1 MQLHL
6 IVLKILR
13 TEGSILIN
21 WLKNISMENKNFL
34 YNLYYDW
41 WKNIDKF
48 IFSLILLLFFIGLFF
63 SLTSTSLLVSDKLD
77 TNDYSFFF
85 KHLIFILLGIIT
97 IFFLSS
103 IKQEKLLKFSSIIFI
118 ISLISLILVPVIGI
132 EVKGSKRW
140 IDLYF
145 LPRFQ
150 PIELVKPFLI
160 IFISLILS
168 SEKYSNIY
176 LKYFFTFLIT
186 LLVALLLAVQPDIG
200 QTLLVFFS
208 WSILIFTSGISIVFL
223 LILFLL
229 LIFVFSYLVFFVPK
243 FEYIKNRLVS
253 FFNSETGT
261 QNFQSDKAID
271 SITSG
276 GFFGKG
282 IGEGTLKNRVPE
294 AHTDYIISVI
304 SEEFGVIAIIL
315 ILLLF
320 LIFIYSVFKKVYFEN
335 EEKIKLILV
344 GCISLILMQ
353 AMIHIGVNIRLFPT
367 TGMTLPFIS
376 YGGSSIISISILSG
390 IILNLTK
397 RKIN

>member
-1 MQLHL
+1 
-6 IVLKILR
+6 
-13 TEGSILIN
+13 
-21 WLKNISMENKNFL
+21 MEYKKTVFNF
-34 YNLYYDW
+34 YYQW

-48 IFSLILLLFFIGLFF
+48 IFLLIVLLFCTGLFF
-63 SLTSTSLLVSDKLD
+63 SLVSTSLVASDKLN

-85 KHLIFILLGIIT
+85 KHFIFILLGIFI

-103 IKQEKLLKFSSIIFI
+103 IDKETLLKFSVIFF
-118 ISLISLILVPVIGI
+118 LISLIFLILVPFIGV

-140 IDLYF
+140 IDLNF

-160 IFISLILS
+160 MFISIILS
-168 SEKYSNIY
+168 SQKYTNIY
-176 LKYFFTFLIT
+176 IKYLLTFFTT
-186 LLVALLLAVQPDIG
+186 LVIALLLAVQPDIG
-200 QTLLVFFS
+200 QTLLIFFS
-208 WSILIFTSGISIVFL
+208 WSILIFTSGINIFFL
-223 LILFLL
+223 IILFLF
-229 LIFVFSYLVFFVPK
+229 LIFAFLYLIFFVEK
-243 FEYIKNRLVS
+243 FEYIKNRLTS
-253 FFNSETGT
+253 FFDSEKGT
-261 QNFQSDKAID
+261 HNFQSDKAID

-320 LIFIYSVFKKVYFEN
+320 LIFIYSVFKKVNFEN
-335 EEKIKLILV
+335 DEKVKLILV
-344 GCISLILMQ
+344 GCASLILMQ
-353 AMIHIGVNIRLFPT
+353 TMIHIGVNIRLFPT

-397 RKIN
+397 RKIA

>member
-1 MQLHL
+1 MKY
-6 IVLKILR
+6 KIP
-13 TEGSILIN
+13 I
-21 WLKNISMENKNFL
+21 
-34 YNLYYDW
+34 YNLYYEW

-48 IFSLILLLFFIGLFF
+48 IFSLIILLFLIGLFF
-63 SLTSTSLLVSDKLD
+63 SLVSTSLIVSDKLN

-85 KHLIFILLGIIT
+85 KHLIFIFLGIIV
-97 IFFLSS
+97 IFIFSS
-103 IKQEKLLKFSSIIFI
+103 INHEKLYKFSSFIFLISIIF
-118 ISLISLILVPVIGI
+118 LMLVPVMGV

-140 IDLYF
+140 IDIYL

-160 IFISLILS
+160 IFVSIILS
-168 SEKYSNIY
+168 SQKYINIY
-176 LKYFFTFLIT
+176 IKYLFSFLIT
-186 LLVALLLAVQPDIG
+186 LCVALLLAVQPDIG

-208 WSILIFTSGISIVFL
+208 WSILIFTSGINIIFL
-223 LILFLL
+223 TILFLS
-229 LIFVFSYLVFFVPK
+229 LIFIFLYLVFFVSK

-253 FFNSETGT
+253 FFDSETGT
-261 QNFQSDKAID
+261 HNFQSDKAIE
-271 SITSG
+271 SIISG

-282 IGEGTLKNRVPE
+282 IGEGTLKDRVPE

-335 EEKIKLILV
+335 DEKIKLILV
-344 GCISLILMQ
+344 GCVSLILMQ

-397 RKIN
+397 RKIF

>member
-1 MQLHL
+1 M
-6 IVLKILR
+6 
-13 TEGSILIN
+13 ES
-21 WLKNISMENKNFL
+21 KNLL
-34 YNLYYDW
+34 YSVYYNW

-48 IFSLILLLFFIGLFF
+48 IFSLIIFLFLIGLFF
-63 SLTSTSLLVSDKLD
+63 SLVSTSLIASDKLD

-85 KHLIFILLGIIT
+85 KHLAFIILGLAVIFI
-97 IFFLSS
+97 
-103 IKQEKLLKFSSIIFI
+103 FSSIDQNKLFKYSI
-118 ISLISLILVPVIGI
+118 IVFLISLIFLFLVPLIGI

-140 IDLYF
+140 LDLYL

-150 PIELVKPFLI
+150 PVELVKPFLI
-160 IFISLILS
+160 IFISLILCNQKFNNIFY
-168 SEKYSNIY
+168 KYS
-176 LKYFFTFLIT
+176 FSFLIT
-186 LLVALLLAVQPDIG
+186 LIVVLLLSLQPDIG
-200 QTLLVFFS
+200 QSLLVLFS
-208 WSILIFTSGISIVFL
+208 WSILIFTSGISMIFL
-223 LILFLL
+223 IFLFSS
-229 LIFVFSYLVFFVPK
+229 LIFVFIYLIFFVQK
-243 FEYIKNRLVS
+243 FEYIKNRLIS
-253 FFNSETGT
+253 FFDSESGT
-261 QNFQSDKAID
+261 YNFQSDKALE

-320 LIFIYSVFKKVYFEN
+320 LIFIYSVFKKVYLEN
-335 EEKIKLILV
+335 DEKIKLILV
-344 GCISLILMQ
+344 GSISLILMQ
-353 AMIHIGVNIRLFPT
+353 TMIHIGVNIRLFPT

-390 IILNLTK
+390 VILNLTK

>member
-1 MQLHL
+1 
-6 IVLKILR
+6 
-13 TEGSILIN
+13 
-21 WLKNISMENKNFL
+21 MEYKKTVFNF
-34 YNLYYDW
+34 YYQW

-48 IFSLILLLFFIGLFF
+48 IFFLIVLLFCIGLFF
-63 SLTSTSLLVSDKLD
+63 SLVSTSLVASDKLN

-85 KHLIFILLGIIT
+85 KHFIFILLGVFI

-103 IKQEKLLKFSSIIFI
+103 IDKETLLKFSVIFF
-118 ISLISLILVPVIGI
+118 LISLIFLILVPFIGV

-140 IDLYF
+140 IDLNF

-160 IFISLILS
+160 MFISIILS
-168 SEKYSNIY
+168 SQKYTNIY
-176 LKYFFTFLIT
+176 IKYLLTFFTT
-186 LLVALLLAVQPDIG
+186 LVIALLLAVQPDIG
-200 QTLLVFFS
+200 QTLLIFFS
-208 WSILIFTSGISIVFL
+208 WSILIFTSGINIFFLIILFVFL
-223 LILFLL
+223 IFAFLY
-229 LIFVFSYLVFFVPK
+229 LIFFVEK
-243 FEYIKNRLVS
+243 FEYIKNRLTS
-253 FFNSETGT
+253 FFDSEKGT
-261 QNFQSDKAID
+261 HNFQSDKAID

-320 LIFIYSVFKKVYFEN
+320 LIFIYSVFKKVNFEN
-335 EEKIKLILV
+335 DEKIKLILV
-344 GCISLILMQ
+344 GCASLILMQ
-353 AMIHIGVNIRLFPT
+353 TMIHIGVNIRLFPT

-397 RKIN
+397 RKII

>member
-1 MQLHL
+1 MFY
-6 IVLKILR
+6 KK
-13 TEGSILIN
+13 SI
-21 WLKNISMENKNFL
+21 

-41 WKNIDKF
+41 WKNIDRF
-48 IFSLILLLFFIGLFF
+48 IFSLIILLFLTGLFF
-63 SLTSTSLLVSDKLD
+63 SLVSTSLLVSDKLD
-77 TNDYSFFF
+77 TNDYAFFL
-85 KHLIFILLGIIT
+85 KHLTFVLLGVLIIFVLSTISEKKLYNFSTLIFI
-97 IFFLSS
+97 
-103 IKQEKLLKFSSIIFI
+103 FSLTTLF
-118 ISLISLILVPVIGI
+118 LVPIIGV
-132 EVKGSKRW
+132 EVNSAQRW

-160 IFISLILS
+160 ILISVILS
-168 SEKYSNIY
+168 SEKYTNIY
-176 LKYFFTFLIT
+176 FKYLSTFLIT
-186 LLVALLLAVQPDIG
+186 LLVALLLAAQPDIG

-208 WSILIFTSGISIVFL
+208 WSVLIFISGINIIFL
-223 LILFLL
+223 TISCLILSLL
-229 LIFVFSYLVFFVPK
+229 LYFSINFFPK
-243 FEYIKNRLVS
+243 FEYIKNRILS
-253 FFNSETGT
+253 FFNTESGTHNAQSE
-261 QNFQSDKAID
+261 KAID
-271 SITSG
+271 AITSG
-276 GFFGKG
+276 GYFGKG

-320 LIFIYSVFKKVYFEN
+320 LIFIYSVFKKVYLEK
-335 EEKIKLILV
+335 EERTKLILV
-344 GCISLILMQ
+344 GCISLILVQ

-397 RKIN
+397 RKIS

>member
-1 MQLHL
+1 
-6 IVLKILR
+6 
-13 TEGSILIN
+13 
-21 WLKNISMENKNFL
+21 MEYKKTVFNF
-34 YNLYYDW
+34 YYQW

-48 IFSLILLLFFIGLFF
+48 IFLLIVLLFCTGLFF
-63 SLTSTSLLVSDKLD
+63 SLVSTSLVASDKLN
-77 TNDYSFFF
+77 TNDYSFFL
-85 KHLIFILLGIIT
+85 KHFIFILLGVFI

-103 IKQEKLLKFSSIIFI
+103 IDKETLLKFSIIFFI
-118 ISLISLILVPVIGI
+118 ISLIFLILVPFIGV

-140 IDLYF
+140 IDLNF

-160 IFISLILS
+160 MFISIILS
-168 SEKYSNIY
+168 SQKYTNIY
-176 LKYFFTFLIT
+176 IKYLLTFFTT
-186 LLVALLLAVQPDIG
+186 LVIALLLAVQPDIG
-200 QTLLVFFS
+200 QTLLIFFS
-208 WSILIFTSGISIVFL
+208 WSILIFTSGINIFF
-223 LILFLL
+223 LILLFSF
-229 LIFVFSYLVFFVPK
+229 LIFAFLYLIFFVEK
-243 FEYIKNRLVS
+243 FEYIKNRLTS
-253 FFNSETGT
+253 FFDSEKGT
-261 QNFQSDKAID
+261 HNFQSDKAID

-320 LIFIYSVFKKVYFEN
+320 LIFIYSVFKKVNFEN
-335 EEKIKLILV
+335 DEKIKLILV
-344 GCISLILMQ
+344 GCASLILMQ
-353 AMIHIGVNIRLFPT
+353 TMIHIGVNIRLFPT

-397 RKIN
+397 RKIA